1 MNLDRKIKRQQQR
14 IKNLTQQI
22 EELKKENAILNKEVE
37 SLYKINDVRN
47 LELAE
52 ARAISDEMTQNFN
65 GTVKELKEVRDNYR
79 TLTILMAQ
87 TKKHYEEAMKELLGE
102 LQNGS

>member
-14 IKNLTQQI
+14 IKKLTQQVD
-22 EELKKENAILNKEVE
+22 ELKKENEILNKEIE
-37 SLYKINDVRN
+37 SLYKINDIRN

-52 ARAISDEMTQNFN
+52 ARAVSDEMTQNFN
-65 GTVKELKEVRDNYR
+65 DTVKELKEVRDNYR
-79 TLTILMAQ
+79 TLTILMTQ
-87 TKKHYEEAMKELLGE
+87 TKKHYEEAMQNLLGD

>member
-1 MNLDRKIKRQQQR
+1 MNPDRKIKRQQQR

-37 SLYKINDVRN
+37 SLYKINDIRN
-47 LELAE
+47 IELAE
-52 ARAISDEMTQNFN
+52 ARIVSNEMTQNFN
-65 GTVKELKEVRDNYR
+65 DAVKELREVRENYR

-87 TKKHYEEAMKELLGE
+87 TKKHYEEAMQNLLGE
-102 LQNGS
+102 IQNGS